1 LFVFDRE
8 EDCVAVIRCL
18 KRPSIVLVVMTVTS
32 AFAMRAAAATTP
44 DRVRTTRSSE
54 AGELTDMTPTEVTID
69 KGTSGTRKIAVNE
82 IVSITFHDEPAEL
95 TQARVNAKNGGYV
108 NASELLQKIDAS
120 KVDRD
125 LIKQDIE
132 FYQAL
137 CGAKLALNGTGE
149 INAAGS
155 KLNEFVR
162 GHRQNFHYWEAV
174 ETMGDLLAASE
185 KFDGAQKQY
194 AELAKAQWPDY
205 QMRAGAALGRTLQAQ
220 GKHAEAIQ
228 QFDTVLAI
236 PDDGEAA
243 KAQKLSATLGKAVSL
258 SATGHVDDAA
268 KSIEDVI
275 QNADPEQKELQARA
289 YNALGNCY
297 EKAGKSKDALLAFL
311 HVDVL
316 YSTVPE
322 AHAEALS
329 HLVPLWQAVGQEAR
343 AREAKQ
349 TLQEKYANSKWT
361 KGL

>member
-1 LFVFDRE
+1 VNVSRRLVRVSLGCVVFL
-8 EDCVAVIRCL
+8 VAPTL
-18 KRPSIVLVVMTVTS
+18 SL
-32 AFAMRAAAATTP
+32 RALAASTP
-44 DRVRTTRSSE
+44 DRIRTTRGSE

-69 KGTSGTRKIAVNE
+69 KGTSGTRKIAVND
-82 IVSITFHDEPAEL
+82 IVSITFHDEPTEL

-108 NASELLQKIDAS
+108 NASDLLQKIDMS

-125 LIKQDIE
+125 FIKQDIE

-137 CGAKLALNGTGE
+137 SGAKLALNGTGE
-149 INAAGS
+149 INSAGS
-155 KLNEFVR
+155 RLNEFVR

-194 AELAKAQWPDY
+194 AELAKAPWPDY
-205 QMRAGAALGRTLQAQ
+205 QMRAAVALGRTLQVE

-228 QFDTVLAI
+228 QYDTVLAM
-236 PDDGEAA
+236 PEDGDSA
-243 KAQKLSATLGKAVSL
+243 KGQKLSATLGKAISL
-258 SATGHVDDAA
+258 AATSHVEDAA
-268 KSIEDVI
+268 KMIEEVI
-275 QNADPEQKELQARA
+275 QNADPEQKELQAKA

-297 EKAGKSKDALLAFL
+297 EKAGKTKDALLAFL

-343 AREAKQ
+343 AREARQ
-349 TLQEKYANSKWT
+349 TLQEKYANSKWA
-361 KGL
+361 KVGQ

>member
-1 LFVFDRE
+1 MMMR
-8 EDCVAVIRCL
+8 
-18 KRPSIVLVVMTVTS
+18 IVTWTLVTS
-32 AFAMRAAAATTP
+32 AVFAGSFAAVEPVVAASTP
-44 DRVRTTRSSE
+44 DRVRTTRGSE

-69 KGTSGTRKIAVNE
+69 KGTSGTRKIAVND
-82 IVSITFHDEPAEL
+82 IASITFHDEPTEL

-108 NASELLQKIDAS
+108 NASELLQKVDLS

-125 LIKQDIE
+125 FIKQDVE
-132 FYQAL
+132 FYQAF

-149 INAAGS
+149 INSAGS
-155 KLNEFVR
+155 RLNDFVR
-162 GHRQNFHYWEAV
+162 KNRQNFHYWEALD
-174 ETMGDLLAASE
+174 TMGDLLAASE

-194 AELAKAQWPDY
+194 AELAKAPWPDY
-205 QMRAGAALGRTLQAQ
+205 QMRAGTALGRTLQAQ
-220 GKHAEAIQ
+220 GKHTEAIQ

-236 PDDGEAA
+236 SDEGEAA

-258 SATGHVDDAA
+258 AATGHVDDAA

-275 QNADPEQKELQARA
+275 ANADPEQKDLQARA

-297 EKAGKSKDALLAFL
+297 ERAGKSKDALLAFL

-316 YSTVPE
+316 YSTVPD

-329 HLVPLWQAVGQEAR
+329 HLVLLWQAVGQEAR

-349 TLQEKYANSKWT
+349 TLQEKYANSKWA
-361 KGL
+361 KGGK

>member
-1 LFVFDRE
+1 
-8 EDCVAVIRCL
+8 
-18 KRPSIVLVVMTVTS
+18 
-32 AFAMRAAAATTP
+32 
-44 DRVRTTRSSE
+44 
-54 AGELTDMTPTEVTID
+54 MTPTEVTID
-69 KGTSGTRKIAVNE
+69 KGSSGTRKIGVNE
-82 IVSITFHDEPAEL
+82 IVSITFHDEPTEL

-108 NASELLQKIDAS
+108 NASELLQKVDMS

-125 LIKQDIE
+125 FVKQDIE
-132 FYQAL
+132 FYQAF

-155 KLNEFVR
+155 RLNDFVR
-162 GHRQNFHYWEAV
+162 KNRQNFHYWEAI
-174 ETMGDLLAASE
+174 ETMGDLLATSE

-194 AELAKAQWPDY
+194 AELAKAPWPDY
-205 QMRAGAALGRTLQAQ
+205 QMRAGTALGRLFQAQ

-236 PDDGEAA
+236 SDESEAA
-243 KAQKLSATLGKAVSL
+243 KAQKLSATLGKAISL
-258 SATGHVDDAA
+258 AATGHVDDAT

-275 QNADPEQKELQARA
+275 ANADPEQKELQARA

-329 HLVPLWQAVGQEAR
+329 HLIPLWQAVGQEAR

-349 TLQEKYANSKWT
+349 TLQEKYANSKWA
-361 KGL
+361 KGVSDHNNNRAYARG